1 MDISA
6 AILIILGFLVLIVTG
21 AAAVFG
27 FLILKNTSGGEME
40 KRINENILRSVKMFN
55 DTVAGNQESIGRM
68 QSSKFREMDIVIKDM
83 YDTMETKLERL
94 AKDMNEMHSLA
105 SGVDELKRVLSNVK
119 TRGILGEIS
128 LGAIFKEIL
137 APEQYEMNIATVPN
151 SKNVVEFAVKLPG
164 GEDGCVYLPVDSKFP
179 LDAYSAL
186 CAAREGGSREEEEAA
201 KKQLA
206 SRLCAFAKD
215 IHTKY
220 IEPPYTTDF
229 GIMFLPVESLY
240 LEAVEL
246 GLTERLQREYK
257 INIAGPST
265 FAAMLNSLQMG
276 FRTLAVEKSSARV
289 WKTLSDVRTEFDK
302 FADTLAG
309 VQQLLR
315 KTDAELDKLVGVR
328 TRAIQRKLRALEN
341 DEDM

>member
-1 MDISA
+1 MHFA
-6 AILIILGFLVLIVTG
+6 PHVR
-21 AAAVFG
+21 AAA
-27 FLILKNTSGGEME
+27 E
-40 KRINENILRSVKMFN
+40 KR
-55 DTVAGNQESIGRM
+55 
-68 QSSKFREMDIVIKDM
+68 
-83 YDTMETKLERL
+83 
-94 AKDMNEMHSLA
+94 
-105 SGVDELKRVLSNVK
+105 
-119 TRGILGEIS
+119 
-128 LGAIFKEIL
+128 
-137 APEQYEMNIATVPN
+137 
-151 SKNVVEFAVKLPG
+151 
-164 GEDGCVYLPVDSKFP
+164 
-179 LDAYSAL
+179 
-186 CAAREGGSREEEEAA
+186 
-201 KKQLA
+201 
-206 SRLCAFAKD
+206 RLCAFAKD